1 MPLIDVYNEVIVET
15 KNVFSNNFCE
25 QMINFFE
32 SSEANR
38 HAGIL
43 NENTLNKKL
52 KSTTDVHINNEGS
65 SIQRYLYSTILKV
78 VNEKKKD
85 YIKLLKDKGI
95 DKFRMGSNNWIQSIK
110 YAKAV
115 QTGPVIQ
122 KYGPGD
128 FFDWH
133 SDYIYDRYLGWI
145 LYLNDVSPENGGAT
159 LFNSGR
165 VIKPERG
172 KLLIFPSEQLFLH
185 KGETVKNGYKYI
197 ATGFFSDSYINNTFP
212 FIVK

>member
-15 KNVFSNNFCE
+15 KHVFSNNFCD
-25 QMINFFE
+25 QVINFFE

-38 HAGIL
+38 CVGTL
-43 NENTLNKKL
+43 NGNTLNKKL
-52 KSTTDVHINNEGS
+52 KSTIDVHINKEGS

-95 DKFRMGSNNWIQSIK
+95 DKFRMGSNNWIQSIN

-133 SDYIYDRYLGWI
+133 SDYTPDRYLGWI

-165 VIKPERG
+165 VIEPEQG
-172 KLLIFPSEQLFLH
+172 KLLIFPSEQLFIH
-185 KGETVKNGYKYI
+185 KGEIVKNGYKYI
-197 ATGFFSDSYINNTFP
+197 ATGFFEHEYINNTIP
-212 FIVK
+212 FVIK